1 MECKIR
7 AWNFSD
13 AKVLPVILSDNGIR
27 DHLRD
32 GLPYPYTEK
41 DGREYILSVLN
52 ADENDMF
59 AFAVESE
66 GKCIGSIPVT
76 GNRLLY
82 AVWIPES
89 EAYTVTFDLKGGA
102 DNGIPEKLSCRPG
115 GSVRLPSLENTY
127 KAGYVRDGYSPDG
140 TAASG
145 LLKPETEFFPTA
157 DTTLCV
163 VWGDGSSPQYAGEEK
178 WVRGVTAASQN
189 WKTYWSEYGERTAFW
204 HSGAGWYD
212 IYQGDKYL
220 CWAAVA
226 SDMLLWWYDLNK
238 ESVERYMTGHPE
250 VNFPSFSYDG
260 KGSSDLFTY
269 FAEHWPDNVNQ
280 PTFGLNWFLTG
291 NSGISGGAL
300 FKDLFDGR
308 EVTYRSGTVSKAT
321 FNKILTE
328 ALESGC
334 CAAAEIESYGP
345 HAVTVWAVRYGSDGF
360 IDRLY
365 ITDSAV
371 ANENDGSSSYGGLQ
385 YTPVTYGA
393 DGTPSIDYNQGS
405 LKAPVRTLY
414 AFSSC
419 EEIWKEY

>member
-1 MECKIR
+1 MHNRMIVFLIVLFSFSAVTACKPDPPLFPENGGHTENGGSLQKPSPPGGETGSESGSESGGESGGNEEGSEELPPPPENPDMYYIILDPNGGTGERLYEER
-7 AWNFSD
+7 AKNTLYYSAYTSFTKNGYAFLGWGKSKT
-13 AKVLPVILSDNGIR
+13 AETILYA
-27 DHLRD
+27 D
-32 GLPYPYTEK
+32 GSP
-41 DGREYILSVLN
+41 
-52 ADENDMF
+52 
-59 AFAVESE
+59 
-66 GKCIGSIPVT
+66 IPVT

-102 DNGIPEKLSCRPG
+102 DNGMPEKLSCRPG

-127 KAGYVRDGYSPDG
+127 RAGYVRDGYSPDG

-163 VWGDGSSPQYAGEEK
+163 VRGDGSSPQYAGEEK

-238 ESVERYMTGHPE
+238 ESVERYMTGHTE

-300 FKDLFDGR
+300 FKDLYF
-308 EVTYRSGTVSKAT
+308 
-321 FNKILTE
+321 
-328 ALESGC
+328 
-334 CAAAEIESYGP
+334 
-345 HAVTVWAVRYGSDGF
+345 RYPGS
-360 IDRLY
+360 
-365 ITDSAV
+365 
-371 ANENDGSSSYGGLQ
+371 
-385 YTPVTYGA
+385 
-393 DGTPSIDYNQGS
+393 
-405 LKAPVRTLY
+405 
-414 AFSSC
+414 FSVPQLHG
-419 EEIWKEY
+419 EF

>member
-1 MECKIR
+1 MHNRMIVFLIVLFSFSAVTACKPDPPLFPENGGHTENGGSLQKPSPPGGETGSESGSESGGESGGNEEGSEELPPPPENPDMYYIILDPNGGTGERLYEER
-7 AWNFSD
+7 AKNTLYYSAYTSFIKNGYAFLGWGKSKT
-13 AKVLPVILSDNGIR
+13 AATILYA
-27 DHLRD
+27 D
-32 GLPYPYTEK
+32 GSP
-41 DGREYILSVLN
+41 
-52 ADENDMF
+52 
-59 AFAVESE
+59 
-66 GKCIGSIPVT
+66 IPVT

-102 DNGIPEKLSCRPG
+102 DNGMPEKLSCRPG

-220 CWAAVA
+220 CRAAVA

-238 ESVERYMTGHPE
+238 ESVERYMTGHSE

-260 KGSSDLFTY
+260 KGGSGLFSY
-269 FAEHWPDNVNQ
+269 FEEHWPDNVNQ

-300 FKDLFDGR
+300 FKDLYF
-308 EVTYRSGTVSKAT
+308 
-321 FNKILTE
+321 
-328 ALESGC
+328 
-334 CAAAEIESYGP
+334 
-345 HAVTVWAVRYGSDGF
+345 RYPGSF
-360 IDRLY
+360 SVPQLR
-365 ITDSAV
+365 
-371 ANENDGSSSYGGLQ
+371 GGE
-385 YTPVTYGA
+385 
-393 DGTPSIDYNQGS
+393 
-405 LKAPVRTLY
+405 
-414 AFSSC
+414 F
-419 EEIWKEY
+419 